1 MPMPKIVFFEVAP
14 WEKEELRKNFPD
26 AFLVEKSLKEDNVND
41 FLDTEIAS
49 CFIYSNFSK
58 TVLKKLPN
66 LKLIATRSTG
76 FDHIDI
82 NFCRQKNITV
92 CNVPEYGSRTVAE
105 HTFALILTLTRKIY
119 QSINQAKN
127 FDFHHEKIRGVDLFG
142 KTLGVLGLGK
152 IGREVVKIAHGFGMN
167 VLVYTRSKDDVLAKT
182 LNFSY
187 KNLDDVLSLSD
198 IVSLHLPLIEET
210 KHIINKN
217 NITKIKKGAF
227 LINTARG
234 GLIETE
240 ALFYGLKEG
249 ILTGVALDVLEGEK
263 ELIEEVEILTENY
276 QKNTDLKTLILN
288 HILINQPNV
297 IITPHN
303 AFNTKEALFRILE
316 TTIKNIQSFLKNKP
330 TNFLT

>member
-1 MPMPKIVFFEVAP
+1 MAKIVFFEVAS
-14 WEKEELRKNFPD
+14 WEEEELKKIFPE
-26 AFLVEKSLKEDNVND
+26 AFLVKKPLTEENVSE
-41 FLDTEIAS
+41 FTDTEIAS

-58 TVLKKLPN
+58 AVIEKLPK

-76 FDHIDI
+76 FDHIDV

-127 FDFHHEKIRGVDLFG
+127 FDFNHEKIRGVDLFC

-152 IGREVVKIAHGFGMN
+152 IGKEVVKIAKGFGMK
-167 VLVYTRSKDDVLAKT
+167 VLVYTRTQDENLAKT
-182 LNFSY
+182 LDFSY
-187 KNLDDVLSLSD
+187 KNLDEVLSSSD
-198 IVSLHLPLIEET
+198 IISLHLPLTSQT

-227 LINTARG
+227 LVNTARG

-240 ALFYGLKEG
+240 ALVLGLKEG
-249 ILTGVALDVLEGEK
+249 IFAGVALDVLEGEK
-263 ELIEEVEILTENY
+263 ELMEEIEILTESY
-276 QKNTDLKTLILN
+276 REETDLKTLILD
-288 HILINQPNV
+288 HILVNHPNV

-316 TTIKNIQSFLKNKP
+316 TTIKNIQ
-330 TNFLT
+330 NFLIGKTTNLV

>member
-1 MPMPKIVFFEVAP
+1 MPKIVFFEVAS
-14 WEKEELRKNFPD
+14 WEKEELKRNFPE
-26 AFLVEKSLKEDNVND
+26 ALLVEKPLTEENVSE
-41 FLDTEIAS
+41 FADTEIAS

-58 TVLKKLPN
+58 EIIEKLPN

-82 NFCRQKNITV
+82 SFCHQKNITV

-127 FDFHHEKIRGVDLFG
+127 FDFNHEKIRGVDLFG
-142 KTLGVLGLGK
+142 KNLGILGLGK
-152 IGREVVKIAHGFGMN
+152 IGKEVVKIAHGFGMR
-167 VLVYTRSKDDVLAKT
+167 VLVYTRNQDKTLAKT
-182 LNFSY
+182 LGFSY
-187 KNLDDVLSLSD
+187 KSLDEILSKSD
-198 IVSLHLPLIEET
+198 IISLHLPLTEET

-217 NITKIKKGAF
+217 NIKKIKKGAF
-227 LINTARG
+227 LVNTARG

-240 ALFYGLKEG
+240 ALVLGLKEG
-249 ILTGVALDVLEGEK
+249 ILAGVALDVLEGEK
-263 ELIEEVEILTENY
+263 ELMEEVEILTEGY
-276 QKNTDLKTLILN
+276 QKTTDLKTLVLD
-288 HILINQPNV
+288 HILVNHPNV

-316 TTIKNIQSFLKNKP
+316 TTIKNIQGFLKGEIINVV
-330 TNFLT
+330 

>member
-1 MPMPKIVFFEVAP
+1 MPKIVFFEVAS
-14 WEKEELRKNFPD
+14 WEKEELKRNFPE
-26 AFLVEKSLKEDNVND
+26 AILVEKPLTEENVSE
-41 FLDTEIAS
+41 FADTEIAS

-58 TVLKKLPN
+58 NIVEKLPN

-76 FDHIDI
+76 FDHIDVA
-82 NFCRQKNITV
+82 FCHQKNITV

-127 FDFHHEKIRGVDLFG
+127 FDFNHEKIRGVDLFG
-142 KTLGVLGLGK
+142 KTLGILGLGK
-152 IGREVVKIAHGFGMN
+152 IGKEVVKIAHGFGMS
-167 VLVYTRSKDDVLAKT
+167 VLVYTRNQNETLAKT
-182 LNFSY
+182 LGFSY
-187 KNLDDVLSLSD
+187 KSLDEVLSSSD
-198 IVSLHLPLIEET
+198 VISLHLPLTEET

-227 LINTARG
+227 LVNTARG

-240 ALFYGLKEG
+240 ALVLGLKEG

-263 ELIEEVEILTENY
+263 ELMEEIEILTESY
-276 QKNTDLKTLILN
+276 QKTTDLKTLILN
-288 HILINQPNV
+288 HILVNQPNV

-316 TTIKNIQSFLKNKP
+316 TTIKNIQGFLSGEAINVV
-330 TNFLT
+330 